1 MGGPGS
7 GRKKGSGGKVKATK
21 KSNIIEFPKSKKKLA
36 EELYAKKKAAGKLT
50 KSFVRYD

>member
-7 GRKKGSGGKVKATK
+7 GRKKGSTNKKGTK
-21 KSNIIEFPKSKKKLA
+21 RITAKNQQNIKDALEK
-36 EELYAKKKAAGKLT
+36 LYAKKKAAGKLT